1 MKIWFDLTNSPHVN
15 FFKDLMVDLIERG
28 HEINITTRPLS
39 NTIDLLELNKIPYQ
53 IVGTHYGKSSF
64 KKLLGFPIRIWQL
77 YIYLRNKR
85 IDVGISQSSYYS
97 PLAGALAGI
106 PTIYTNDNEHA
117 LGNRIGFLF
126 ADRILIPEFFDKK
139 KVTNFFVKPSKVTQ
153 YPGVKEGIYLWKKY
167 KDFTREP
174 VRQFKIYIRLE
185 PRTAQYYNGGEYFVD
200 DIIIG
205 LKDEFQISI
214 LPRDNEQRK
223 HYMQKEFTGV
233 TVYSKPLL
241 FEQIARDCSLFI
253 GAGGTMTREIAI
265 IGIPTISIYQDN
277 LLNVDKYLIK
287 QGIINFNPK
296 LTAEEVRIFTQTS
309 RIKSPEKTL
318 LRKGQEAYNL
328 LINEI
333 LKFDKNKLTK

>member
-1 MKIWFDLTNSPHVN
+1 MKIWFDLTNSPHIN
-15 FFKDLMVDLIERG
+15 FFKEIMTDLVDKG
-28 HEINITTRPLS
+28 HDIIITCRPLS
-39 NTIDLLELNKIPYQ
+39 NTIDLLKLYKMPYQ
-53 IVGTHYGKSSF
+53 IVGTHYGKSIF

-117 LGNRIGFLF
+117 LGNKIGFLF

-139 KVTNFFVKPSKVTQ
+139 KVTNLFVKPSKVTQ

-174 VRQFKIYIRLE
+174 VGQFKIYIRLE

-200 DIIIG
+200 DIIKG

-214 LPRDNEQRK
+214 LPRDNEQSK
-223 HYMQKEFTGV
+223 HYLQKEFIGV
-233 TVYSKPLL
+233 NVYSKPLH
-241 FEQIARDCSLFI
+241 FEHIVRDCSLFI

-287 QGIINFNPK
+287 QGIMNFNPK
-296 LTAEEVRIFTQTS
+296 LTAEEVRILIKTS

-318 LRKGQEAYNL
+318 LQKGQEAYNL

-333 LKFDKNKLTK
+333 LKFDK